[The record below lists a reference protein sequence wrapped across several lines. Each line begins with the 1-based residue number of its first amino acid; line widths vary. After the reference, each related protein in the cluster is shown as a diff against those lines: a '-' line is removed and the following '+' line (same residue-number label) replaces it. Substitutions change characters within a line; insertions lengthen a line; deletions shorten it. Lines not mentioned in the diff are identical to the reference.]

1 MTKLICIGNLF
12 NYEFQNQRIA
22 GTEYL
27 TIGKIYEGEFLP
39 DYFDGFKTCDCV
51 RIKIND
57 INERNVKYYATYFMP
72 LAEWR
77 EQQISSILND

>member
-1 MTKLICIGNLF
+1 MTKLICIRNLF
-12 NYEFQNQRIA
+12 DYEFLNKRIA
-22 GTEYL
+22 GKEHL
-27 TIGKIYEGEFLP
+27 TIDKIYEGEFLP

-57 INERNVKYYATYFMP
+57 INEWNVKYYATYFML

-77 EQQISSILND
+77 EQQINSILNE